1 VRFLNQFF
9 IVFETLTKLLNR
21 CPACPESFHVEFL
34 LDRHLQTHHAMNENF
49 NAKYDKDAALSH
61 LSIQKYQ
68 ASFMDKNKFNLN
80 KELTPPESAALLAG
94 INPNIFS
101 LNPLSSQ
108 YMKGLDLMTLHENLS
123 RAQTSLDD
131 SQRIKQ
137 MLSLQ
142 QQNGNTGDSIA
153 ANVTTKNFKESQN
166 VSKSVISNDRNN
178 NKSSSQTK
186 EKMEINQQFD
196 VQQDKPNNNPTTHI
210 TAKAGVSLKC
220 AYCESRDDFK
230 TR

>member
-1 VRFLNQFF
+1 
-9 IVFETLTKLLNR
+9 
-21 CPACPESFHVEFL
+21 
-34 LDRHLQTHHAMNENF
+34 MNENF
-49 NAKYDKDAALSH
+49 NATKYDKDAALSSH
-61 LSIQKYQ
+61 LNLQKYQ

-80 KELTPPESAALLAG
+80 KELSPPESAALLAG
-94 INPNIFS
+94 INPNIFA

-142 QQNGNTGDSIA
+142 QQHQQNGKNGGDSA
-153 ANVTTKNFKESQN
+153 TNVVGVTTKNNFKESQN
-166 VSKSVISNDRNN
+166 VVSKSSVIANDRNN
-178 NKSSSQTK
+178 NKSSSTTK
-186 EKMEINQQFD
+186 EKLEINQQFD
-196 VQQDKPNNNPTTHI
+196 VQDKPNNSTTHI
-210 TAKAGVSLKC
+210 AAKAGVSLKC